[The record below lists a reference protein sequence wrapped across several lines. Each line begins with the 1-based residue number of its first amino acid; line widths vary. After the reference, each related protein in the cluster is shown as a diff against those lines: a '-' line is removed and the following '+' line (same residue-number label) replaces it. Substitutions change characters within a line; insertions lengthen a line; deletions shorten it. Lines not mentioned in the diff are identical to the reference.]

1 MDKDLKCFLQILNVE
16 AEGAQYWTHDNI
28 VYKMVSI
35 AYINN
40 VNTHHT
46 TEIVNPSGLISSMSE
61 NFSRWKEILEASGS
75 KLAPEKCSYYS
86 MGWNFS
92 RGGKPEMIDVSPR
105 MCRSKD
111 CPSESNQR

>member
-1 MDKDLKCFLQILNVE
+1 
-16 AEGAQYWTHDNI
+16 
-28 VYKMVSI
+28 MVST

-46 TEIVNPSGLISSMSE
+46 TEIANPRGLISSMSE
-61 NFSRWKEILEASGS
+61 DFSRWKEILEASGS

-86 MGWNFS
+86 MGWKFI
-92 RGGKPEMIDVSPR
+92 RGGKPERIDVSPR
-105 MCRSKD
+105 MWRSKD